1 MGLDLIL
8 YKYTKDNM
16 ALEEE
21 LDAELAYGRKTWSI
35 ADFFRERC
43 KCLDWDW
50 YYQVTKADWDEF
62 IDSLEKL
69 NDPAFRQKVED
80 FIELYD
86 TTEVWNDKL
95 EKLYNELEEWYSGA
109 VNNDTGYQ
117 LGFDWELRAVLD
129 WFDANEEVQQAF
141 KDGIDV
147 RLIVSY

>member
-8 YKYTKDNM
+8 YKHTKDDM
-16 ALEEE
+16 TWEEE
-21 LDAELAYGRKTWSI
+21 QIAELAYGRKTWSI
-35 ADFFRERC
+35 AEFFRRRC
-43 KCLDWDW
+43 QALEGDW
-50 YYQVTKADWDEF
+50 YYEVTKADWDEF

-86 TTEVWNDKL
+86 TTEVWNEKL
-95 EKLYNELEEWYSGA
+95 DKLYNELEKWYDGA
-109 VNNDTGYQ
+109 VDNDSGYT
-117 LGFDWELRAVLD
+117 LGFDWELRAVLN

-141 KDGIDV
+141 KNGIDV

>member
-8 YKYTKDNM
+8 YKHTKDDM
-16 ALEEE
+16 TLEEE
-21 LDAELAYGRKTWSI
+21 LDSELAYGRKTWSI
-35 ADFFRERC
+35 AVFFRARC
-43 KCLDWDW
+43 QCLDWDW
-50 YYQVTKADWDEF
+50 YYRVTKADWDEF

-86 TTEVWNDKL
+86 TTEVWDEKL
-95 EKLYNELEEWYSGA
+95 DKLYNELEEWYDRA
-109 VNNDTGYQ
+109 VNNGIGYQ
-117 LGFDWELRAVLD
+117 LGFGWELRAVLN